1 MSISFKVSFGN
12 DVRRF
17 TLPLSSEANLLSQLM
32 NLLGKLYDL
41 NETQIRNLEL
51 KYLDIEGDLITIAG
65 PYDLKEAFCHMADG
79 LLRLQAKVS
88 DRQRIVLK
96 DTVSD
101 MMEAMN
107 LNPEPVLESRPVI
120 PLKENQ
126 PVLFSNIFNP
136 APYTAPTLISVPKK
150 EDLYT
155 VPLVI
160 NTVTTPPPLVQRL
173 DLSKLQTM
181 NISNIVNINSPTISN
196 STPVSS
202 DRKNSENQSAG
213 AHGINS
219 SRGSQTITSS
229 HGGSVTIKGGG
240 SVSTT
245 HGGNVSVSH
254 AGGTVIMNTHG
265 STVVTKQGSGIIS
278 GKGSSLIVQKK

>member
-17 TLPLSSEANLLSQLM
+17 TLPMSSESNLLAQLM

-41 NETQIRNLEL
+41 TETQVKNLEL
-51 KYLDIEGDLITIAG
+51 KYLDIEHDLITIAG
-65 PYDLKEAFCHMADG
+65 PYDLKEAFCHMTDG

-88 DRQRIVLK
+88 DRQRIVLT
-96 DTVSD
+96 DSVTN
-101 MMEAMN
+101 MMETMN
-107 LNPEPVLESRPVI
+107 LNPEPVLASQPV
-120 PLKENQ
+120 KENRSSS
-126 PVLFSNIFNP
+126 FSTIYNP
-136 APYTAPTLISVPKK
+136 APYTAPILISVPKK
-150 EDLYT
+150 DDLFT
-155 VPLVI
+155 VPLVT
-160 NTVTTPPPLVQRL
+160 NTVVTPPIVQRL
-173 DLSKLQTM
+173 DLSKLQNM
-181 NISNIVNINSPTISN
+181 NISNPVNINSPTISS

-245 HGGNVSVSH
+245 HSGNVSVSR
-254 AGGTVIMNTHG
+254 AGGTIVMNNTHG
-265 STVVTKQGSGIIS
+265 SSVITKQGSGIIS

>member
-17 TLPLSSEANLLSQLM
+17 TLPLSSEANLLAQLM

-41 NETQIRNLEL
+41 NETQVRNLEL

-79 LLRLQAKVS
+79 LLRLHAKVS
-88 DRQRIVLK
+88 DRQRIVLT
-96 DTVSD
+96 DSVSD

-107 LNPEPVLESRPVI
+107 LKPEPALESKPVI
-120 PLKENQ
+120 PVKENN
-126 PVLFSNIFNP
+126 PISFSSIFNL
-136 APYTAPTLISVPKK
+136 APYTAPTQISVPKK
-150 EDLYT
+150 EDLFT
-155 VPLVI
+155 VPLVT
-160 NTVTTPPPLVQRL
+160 NTVITPPLVQRL

-181 NISNIVNINSPTISN
+181 NISNTVNINSPTISN

-213 AHGINS
+213 AHGVNS

-229 HGGSVTIKGGG
+229 HGGSITIKGGG

-245 HGGNVSVSH
+245 HAGNVSVSR
-254 AGGTVIMNTHG
+254 AGGTVVMNTHG
-265 STVVTKQGSGIIS
+265 STVVTKQGNGIIS

>member
-17 TLPLSSEANLLSQLM
+17 TLPMSSESNLLAQLM

-41 NETQIRNLEL
+41 TETQVKNLEL
-51 KYLDIEGDLITIAG
+51 KYLDIEHDLITIAG
-65 PYDLKEAFCHMADG
+65 PYDLKEAFCHMTDG

-88 DRQRIVLK
+88 DRQRIVLT
-96 DTVSD
+96 DSVTN
-101 MMEAMN
+101 MMETMN
-107 LNPEPVLESRPVI
+107 LNPEPVLASQPV
-120 PLKENQ
+120 KENRSSS
-126 PVLFSNIFNP
+126 FSTIYNP
-136 APYTAPTLISVPKK
+136 APYTAPILISVPKK
-150 EDLYT
+150 DDLFT
-155 VPLVI
+155 VPLVT
-160 NTVTTPPPLVQRL
+160 NTVVTPPIVQRL
-173 DLSKLQTM
+173 DLSKLQNM
-181 NISNIVNINSPTISN
+181 NISNPVNINSPTISS

-245 HGGNVSVSH
+245 HGGNVSVSR
-254 AGGTVIMNTHG
+254 AGGTIVMNNTHG
-265 STVVTKQGSGIIS
+265 SSVITKQGSGIIS

>member
-17 TLPLSSEANLLSQLM
+17 TLPLSSEVNLLVQLM
-32 NLLGKLYDL
+32 NLLGKLYYL
-41 NETQIRNLEL
+41 NETQVKNLEL

-79 LLRLQAKVS
+79 LLRLQVKVS
-88 DRQRIVLK
+88 DRQRIILT
-96 DTVSD
+96 DNVSD

-107 LNPEPVLESRPVI
+107 LNPEPVLESGPVI
-120 PLKENQ
+120 PVKENR
-126 PVLFSNIFNP
+126 PASFSTIFNP
-136 APYTAPTLISVPKK
+136 VPYTAPTLISVPK
-150 EDLYT
+150 EDLFT
-155 VPLVI
+155 VSLVT
-160 NTVTTPPPLVQRL
+160 NTVITPPLVQRL

-181 NISNIVNINSPTISN
+181 NISNTVNINSPTISS

-213 AHGINS
+213 AQGVNS

-229 HGGSVTIKGGG
+229 HGGSVIIKGGG

-265 STVVTKQGSGIIS
+265 SSVVTKQGSGIIT

>member
-1 MSISFKVSFGN
+1 MSISFKVSFGK

-17 TLPLSSEANLLSQLM
+17 TLPLSSEANLLAQLM

-41 NETQIRNLEL
+41 NETQVKNLEL

-65 PYDLKEAFCHMADG
+65 PYDLKEAFCHMTDG
-79 LLRLQAKVS
+79 LLRLHAKVS
-88 DRQRIVLK
+88 DRQRIVLT
-96 DTVSD
+96 DSISD

-107 LNPEPVLESRPVI
+107 LNPEPVLESMPVKENRPVS
-120 PLKENQ
+120 
-126 PVLFSNIFNP
+126 FSTIFNP

-150 EDLYT
+150 EDLFT
-155 VPLVI
+155 VPLVT
-160 NTVTTPPPLVQRL
+160 NTVVTPPLVQRL

-181 NISNIVNINSPTISN
+181 NISNTVNINSPTISS
-196 STPVSS
+196 STPVNS

-229 HGGSVTIKGGG
+229 HGGSITIKGGG

-265 STVVTKQGSGIIS
+265 STVVTKQGSGIIA

>member
-1 MSISFKVSFGN
+1 MSISFKVSFGK

-17 TLPLSSEANLLSQLM
+17 TLPLSSEANLLAQLM

-41 NETQIRNLEL
+41 NETQVKNLEL

-65 PYDLKEAFCHMADG
+65 PYDLKEAFCHMTDG
-79 LLRLQAKVS
+79 LLRLHAKVS
-88 DRQRIVLK
+88 DRQRIVLT
-96 DTVSD
+96 DSISD

-107 LNPEPVLESRPVI
+107 LNPEPVLESMPVKENRPVSS
-120 PLKENQ
+120 
-126 PVLFSNIFNP
+126 FSTIFNP

-150 EDLYT
+150 EDLFT
-155 VPLVI
+155 VPLVT
-160 NTVTTPPPLVQRL
+160 NTVVTPPLVQRL

-181 NISNIVNINSPTISN
+181 NISNTININSPTISS

-229 HGGSVTIKGGG
+229 HGGSITIKGGG

>member
-17 TLPLSSEANLLSQLM
+17 TLPMSSESNLLAQLM

-41 NETQIRNLEL
+41 TETQVKNLEL
-51 KYLDIEGDLITIAG
+51 KYLDIEHDLITIAG
-65 PYDLKEAFCHMADG
+65 PYDLKEAFCHMTDG

-88 DRQRIVLK
+88 DRQRIVLT
-96 DTVSD
+96 DSVTN
-101 MMEAMN
+101 MMETMN
-107 LNPEPVLESRPVI
+107 LNPEPVLASQPV
-120 PLKENQ
+120 KENRSSS
-126 PVLFSNIFNP
+126 FSTIYNP
-136 APYTAPTLISVPKK
+136 APYTAPILISVPKK
-150 EDLYT
+150 DDLFT
-155 VPLVI
+155 VPLVT
-160 NTVTTPPPLVQRL
+160 NTVVTPPIVQRL
-173 DLSKLQTM
+173 DLSKLQNM
-181 NISNIVNINSPTISN
+181 NINPVNINSPTISS

-254 AGGTVIMNTHG
+254 AGGTIVMNNTHG
-265 STVVTKQGSGIIS
+265 SSVITKQGSGIIS

>member
-17 TLPLSSEANLLSQLM
+17 TLPMSSESNLLAQLM

-41 NETQIRNLEL
+41 TETQVKNLEL
-51 KYLDIEGDLITIAG
+51 KYLDIEHDLITIAG
-65 PYDLKEAFCHMADG
+65 PYDLKEAFCHMTDG

-88 DRQRIVLK
+88 DRQRIVLT
-96 DTVSD
+96 DSVTN
-101 MMEAMN
+101 MMETMN
-107 LNPEPVLESRPVI
+107 LNPEPVLAS
-120 PLKENQ
+120 Q
-126 PVLFSNIFNP
+126 PVKANRSSSFSTIYNP
-136 APYTAPTLISVPKK
+136 APYTAPILISVPKK
-150 EDLYT
+150 DDLFT
-155 VPLVI
+155 VPLVT
-160 NTVTTPPPLVQRL
+160 NTVVTPPIVQRL
-173 DLSKLQTM
+173 DLSKLQNM
-181 NISNIVNINSPTISN
+181 NISNPVNINSPTISS

-245 HGGNVSVSH
+245 HSGNVSVSR
-254 AGGTVIMNTHG
+254 AGGTIVMNNTHG
-265 STVVTKQGSGIIS
+265 SSVITKQGSGIIS